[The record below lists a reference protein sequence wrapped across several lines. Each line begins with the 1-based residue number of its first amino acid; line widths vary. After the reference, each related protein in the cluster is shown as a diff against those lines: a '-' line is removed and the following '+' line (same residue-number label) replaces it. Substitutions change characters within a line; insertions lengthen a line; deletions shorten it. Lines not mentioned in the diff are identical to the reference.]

1 MAWITDSLR
10 NAIGRI
16 NPFTRGEGSFG
27 APSVFDHQLAMSA
40 YLCSGMMR
48 KVIAVPAED
57 RVREWRDWQAD
68 QDDITAIE
76 AEERRLGLQA
86 KVQHAEILRGIG
98 GGALILVTAGDHAEE
113 LKPGALAKGGLVA
126 VNVVSRWQISATDWV
141 DDLADPLYGTPRM
154 WRLQGQ
160 NGGTD
165 IHPSRV
171 VCFRGAPMPMGTAL
185 SLEQAFWG
193 DSRLLR
199 VFREIQRSDDT
210 QEWFAALVRKAKLLR
225 IGIPDLDQQDET
237 RLNKRIEVIALGES
251 SLNAT
256 VYRSSSC
263 SDDAGEKIDDYQVT
277 WAGIPAMM
285 DAFDQRVAAVSDI
298 PFTRLT
304 GRSPAGMNAT
314 GQHDTDNWHK
324 SVKAGQTL
332 ELRPCLDQI
341 DVALIPSAGVTK
353 ATWAFA
359 PLDTP
364 SEKEQAD
371 TFKTTVDALEKLN
384 LMGALPEEAFNE
396 LVQNLMAEREW
407 LPGIDAVM
415 AKFSEDERFAG
426 AGGDD
431 GTDPSDIVEGGDPDL
446 AGRGGARVPA
456 ARAAN
461 DSYARL
467 FTDATP
473 RPLYVRRD
481 LKPASAKELIAWAKS
496 NGFTSTLEAS
506 DMHVTVLYSK
516 QPVDPMK
523 MGETWGSEPDGGL
536 VVKAGGPRAIERFG
550 DAIVLQFAS
559 WSLVSRHDD
568 MVRAGASHDFDEYLP
583 HITISHNMPADFDI
597 EGIKPFT
604 GELAFGPEIFE
615 PLDLDWK
622 SKVSEA

>member
-98 GGALILVTAGDHAEE
+98 GGALILVTAGNHNQE
-113 LKPGALAKGGLVA
+113 LKPGVLAKGGLVA

-171 VCFRGAPMPMGTAL
+171 VCFRGAPLPMGTAL
-185 SLEQAFWG
+185 TLEQAFWG

-237 RLNKRIEVIALGES
+237 RLNKRIEVIAMGES

-256 VYRSSSC
+256 VYRSKGGPE
-263 SDDAGEKIDDYQVT
+263 DGGEEITDYQVT

-285 DAFDQRVAAVSDI
+285 DAFDQRIAAVSDI

-341 DVALIPSAGVTK
+341 DVALIPSAGVSPDK

-407 LPGIDAVM
+407 LPGIDAVL
-415 AKFSEDERFAG
+415 AKFSDDERFGG
-426 AGGDD
+426 AAEDD
-431 GTDPSDIVEGGDPDL
+431 GTDPSAIVEGGDPVSR
-446 AGRGGARVPA
+446 GGGARVPA

-461 DSYARL
+461 DGR
-467 FTDATP
+467 TNDAQP
-473 RPLYVRRD
+473 RTLYVRRD
-481 LKPASAKELIAWAKS
+481 VLPETVRALKAWAKEQGIPALQD
-496 NGFTSTLEAS
+496 NL
-506 DMHVTVLYSK
+506 HVTVAYSTT
-516 QPVDPMK
+516 PVDWIK
-523 MGETWGSEPDGGL
+523 MGQDWRDRDGKGGMTITE
-536 VVKAGGPRAIERFG
+536 GGPRVVEPLG
-550 DAIVLQFAS
+550 DRTAVLMFASSDLSWRNREMRENGAS
-559 WSLVSRHDD
+559 WSYED
-568 MVRAGASHDFDEYLP
+568 YQP
-583 HITISHNMPADFDI
+583 HISLTAEPVDLSGVEPFRG
-597 EGIKPFT
+597 EIK
-604 GELAFGPEIFE
+604 LSAEIFE
-615 PLDLDWK
+615 EID
-622 SKVSEA
+622 EGAR

>member
-10 NAIGRI
+10 SAIGRI
-16 NPFTRGEGSFG
+16 NPFRGHAAFG
-27 APSVFDHQLAMSA
+27 APTVFDHQLAVSA

-68 QDDITAIE
+68 QDDITKLE

-113 LKPGALAKGGLVA
+113 LRPGTIAEGGLIA
-126 VNVVSRWQISATDWV
+126 VNVVSRWQITGTDWV
-141 DDLADPLYGTPRM
+141 EDLADPLYGTPRM

-160 NGGTD
+160 KGGTD

-171 VCFRGAPMPMGTAL
+171 VAFRGAPLPMGSAL
-185 SLEQAFWG
+185 SLEQAYWG

-199 VFREIQRSDDT
+199 VFREVQRSDET

-225 IGIPDLDQQDET
+225 IGIPDLDQQDDET
-237 RLNKRIEVIALGES
+237 LNRRIEVIAMGES

-256 VYRSSSC
+256 VYRSAAGSE
-263 SDDAGEKIDDYQVT
+263 DAGEKIDDYQVT
-277 WAGIPAMM
+277 WTGIPAMM

-314 GQHDTDNWHK
+314 GQHDTDNWNR
-324 SVKAGQTL
+324 SVKAGQAL

-341 DVALIPSAGVTK
+341 DQALIPSAGVK
-353 ATWAFA
+353 EATWAFA

-384 LMGALPEEAFNE
+384 LMGVMPEEAFNE
-396 LVQNLMAEREW
+396 LAQNLLAEREW
-407 LPGIDAVM
+407 MPGIDTVL
-415 AKFSEDERFAG
+415 AKFSDDERFSG
-426 AGGDD
+426 AEEDD
-431 GTDPSDIVEGGDPDL
+431 DPSAIQEGNGREVDPAS
-446 AGRGGARVPA
+446 AGIGGAPPPA

-461 DSYARL
+461 R
-467 FTDATP
+467 
-473 RPLYVRRD
+473 
-481 LKPASAKELIAWAKS
+481 
-496 NGFTSTLEAS
+496 
-506 DMHVTVLYSK
+506 
-516 QPVDPMK
+516 
-523 MGETWGSEPDGGL
+523 GG
-536 VVKAGGPRAIERFG
+536 ANQGGA
-550 DAIVLQFAS
+550 
-559 WSLVSRHDD
+559 
-568 MVRAGASHDFDEYLP
+568 
-583 HITISHNMPADFDI
+583 
-597 EGIKPFT
+597 
-604 GELAFGPEIFE
+604 
-615 PLDLDWK
+615 
-622 SKVSEA
+622 

>member
-16 NPFTRGEGSFG
+16 NPFARGQGSFG

-48 KVIAVPAED
+48 KVISVPAED

-68 QDDITAIE
+68 QDDITKLE

-98 GGALILVTAGDHAEE
+98 GGALILVAKGNHADE
-113 LKPGALAKGGLVA
+113 LKPGSVQPGDLVA
-126 VNVVSRWQISATDWV
+126 INVVSRWQLSGLNWV
-141 DDLADPLYGTPRM
+141 DELSDPLYGTPRM

-171 VCFRGAPMPMGTAL
+171 VAFRGAPLPMGTAL
-185 SLEQAFWG
+185 SIEQAYWG

-225 IGIPDLDQQDET
+225 IGIPDLDTQDEA
-237 RLNKRIEVIALGES
+237 RLNKRIEVIAFGES

-256 VYRSSSC
+256 VYRSSAG

-314 GQHDTDNWHK
+314 GQHDTDNWNK
-324 SVKAGQTL
+324 AVKAGQTL
-332 ELRPCLDQI
+332 ETRPCLDQI
-341 DVALIPSAGVTK
+341 DIALIPSSGVSE

-371 TFKTTVDALEKLN
+371 TFKTTIDALEKLN
-384 LMGALPEEAFNE
+384 LMNVMPEEAFNE
-396 LVQNLMAEREW
+396 LAQNLLAEREW
-407 LPGIDAVM
+407 MPGIDAVLK
-415 AKFSEDERFAG
+415 KFSDEERFNPEEDE
-426 AGGDD
+426 
-431 GTDPSDIVEGGDPDL
+431 TDPSDIVPTEGNGREADPSSPT
-446 AGRGGARVPA
+446 ARRPA

-461 DSYARL
+461 DRK
-467 FTDATP
+467 AT
-473 RPLYVRRD
+473 
-481 LKPASAKELIAWAKS
+481 A
-496 NGFTSTLEAS
+496 
-506 DMHVTVLYSK
+506 
-516 QPVDPMK
+516 
-523 MGETWGSEPDGGL
+523 
-536 VVKAGGPRAIERFG
+536 
-550 DAIVLQFAS
+550 
-559 WSLVSRHDD
+559 
-568 MVRAGASHDFDEYLP
+568 
-583 HITISHNMPADFDI
+583 ADF
-597 EGIKPFT
+597 GI
-604 GELAFGPEIFE
+604 
-615 PLDLDWK
+615 
-622 SKVSEA
+622 

>member
-68 QDDITAIE
+68 QGDITAIE

-98 GGALILVTAGDHAEE
+98 GGALILVTAGNHAEE

-126 VNVVSRWQISATDWV
+126 VNVVSRWQISATEWEQ
-141 DDLADPLYGTPRM
+141 DLADPLYGTPRM

-171 VCFRGAPMPMGTAL
+171 VCFRGAPLPMGTAL

-256 VYRSSSC
+256 VYRSKGGP
-263 SDDAGEKIDDYQVT
+263 DDGGEEITDYQVT

-285 DAFDQRVAAVSDI
+285 DAFDQRIAAVSDI

-341 DVALIPSAGVTK
+341 DVALIPSAGVSPDK

-407 LPGIDAVM
+407 LPGIDAVL
-415 AKFSEDERFAG
+415 AKFSDDERFGG
-426 AGGDD
+426 APDDD
-431 GTDPSDIVEGGDPDL
+431 GTDPSAIVEGGDPDL

-461 DSYARL
+461 DSR
-467 FTDATP
+467 FNDATP
-473 RPLYVRRD
+473 KTLYVRRD
-481 LKPASAKELIAWAKS
+481 VLPETVRALKAWAKEQGLPALQD
-496 NGFTSTLEAS
+496 NL
-506 DMHVTVLYSK
+506 HVTVAYSL
-516 QPVDPMK
+516 QPVDWIK
-523 MGETWGSEPDGGL
+523 MGQDWRDRDGKGGMIITE
-536 VVKAGGPRAIERFG
+536 GGPRVVEPLG
-550 DAIVLQFAS
+550 DRTAVLMFAS
-559 WSLVSRHDD
+559 SDLSWRNRE
-568 MVRAGASHDFDEYLP
+568 MRENGASWDYPDYQP
-583 HITISHNMPADFDI
+583 HISLTGNPVDLSSVEPFRG
-597 EGIKPFT
+597 EIKL
-604 GELAFGPEIFE
+604 GAEIFE
-615 PLDLDWK
+615 EID
-622 SKVSEA
+622 EGRA